1 MPKTQLKRQASATPA
16 KASNKVVALS
26 LEHALEVLSS
36 GRKVKRLDLRY
47 RKIGDAGAEKLAVAL
62 AENTSLTKLEL
73 DYNGITSAGITRIAE
88 ALLKNVTLTHL
99 YLCHNVIDDEG
110 ALHLAAALEEN
121 RSLVQFYLA
130 GNRISTAGAEAI
142 LACIRRAGLT
152 VDLDL
157 SLQRVPD
164 SLQQEIRLAALT
176 NAKQASSTPQGAED
190 NAPFFT

>member
-1 MPKTQLKRQASATPA
+1 MPKTPLKRQASATPA

-36 GRKVKRLDLRY
+36 GRKVKRLDLR
-47 RKIGDAGAEKLAVAL
+47 
-62 AENTSLTKLEL
+62 L

-176 NAKQASSTPQGAED
+176 NAKQASSTPEGAED